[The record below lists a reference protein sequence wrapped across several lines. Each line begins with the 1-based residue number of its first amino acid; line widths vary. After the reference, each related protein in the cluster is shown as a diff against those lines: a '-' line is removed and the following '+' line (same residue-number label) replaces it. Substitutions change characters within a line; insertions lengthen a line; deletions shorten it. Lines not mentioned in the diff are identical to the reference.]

1 MRPVNSA
8 TGSAASPDWPTMS
21 EPSLGVAVPD
31 TRLHPVY
38 LLTGT
43 AKTVRQAIPY
53 LVVTIFGGAPWWV
66 NAALFAAIMWVA
78 VAQWHVKKYAVV
90 GGALQ
95 VRGGL
100 INRSTQ
106 VVPVTRIAV
115 VTASQSFTQRL
126 IGVWKL
132 SVQAPGA
139 GSNAV
144 VTLACLSGHRLDE
157 LRAALESSGATST
170 PSDPIPFR
178 HLSPVQRYLAW
189 RRTSVGTA
197 TTQGPRVI
205 AVLGTADAVVA
216 AVTNNVIFLIF
227 AAELVAWFRFADYVP
242 IRAAA
247 FLERSV
253 QPHGLTAVLFTF
265 AAVAI
270 IGGVAVGVLRFH
282 RFTLTRDGG
291 VLHSSRGLLAKQAA
305 TIPVHRVQA
314 VRVVEGLWRLLFG
327 YCRLEVE
334 VAGVGVTSV
343 DQRLLF
349 PLVRVDRVEA
359 LVEEALPELPRPSLP
374 LEALPARL
382 HRRYLTLPLEYA
394 AACTLLMLLFLPG
407 WWAVLAAL
415 PVPLGSLLGVAR
427 AREAGWLLDDSC
439 VALRWRWLLNRYTV
453 IARRSGAQVVAL
465 SSSQRKVKAGVAG
478 FSMRFSSGRSA
489 TIRYMVYSL
498 SLIHI

>member
-1 MRPVNSA
+1 
-8 TGSAASPDWPTMS
+8 MS
-21 EPSLGVAVPD
+21 DPSLGVAVPD

-66 NAALFAAIMWVA
+66 NAALFFAIMWIA
-78 VAQWHVKKYAVV
+78 VAQWHVRKYAVV

-95 VRGGL
+95 VSGGL

-115 VTASQSFTQRL
+115 LAASQSFTQRL

-139 GSNAV
+139 GSNAA

-157 LRAALESSGATST
+157 LRAALETTGTT
-170 PSDPIPFR
+170 TTHVDPGPYR

-189 RRTSVGTA
+189 RRTSVGA
-197 TTQGPRVI
+197 VPTQGPRVI
-205 AVLGTADAVVA
+205 AVLGTGDAVIA
-216 AVTNNVIFLIF
+216 AATNNMIFLIF
-227 AAELVAWFRFADYVP
+227 AAELVAWFGFSDFLP
-242 IRAAA
+242 IRAAS
-247 FLERSV
+247 FMERRV

-265 AAVAI
+265 AAVAV

-282 RFTLTRDGG
+282 RFTLTRDGD
-291 VLHSSRGLLAKQAA
+291 VLHTSRGLLAKQAA
-305 TIPVHRVQA
+305 TIPVRRVQA
-314 VRVVEGLWRLLFG
+314 VRVVEGLWRVLFG
-327 YCRLEVE
+327 CCRLEVE

-349 PLVRVDRVEA
+349 PLVRIDRVEA

-374 LEALPARL
+374 LQALPARV

-394 AACTLLMLLFLPG
+394 AAFTMLMLFLPG
-407 WWAVLAAL
+407 WWVVLAAL
-415 PVPLGSLLGVAR
+415 PVPLASLLGVAR
-427 AREAGWLLDDSC
+427 AREAGWLLDDRC

-465 SSSQRKVKAGVAG
+465 SSSRRKAKAGIAG
-478 FSMRFSSGRSA
+478 FEMTFSSGRSA
-489 TIRYMVYSL
+489 TIRYMVDSHAL
-498 SLIHI
+498 LLLHTVGRDHSRDGCVG

>member
-1 MRPVNSA
+1 
-8 TGSAASPDWPTMS
+8 MS

-31 TRLHPVY
+31 TRLHPIY

-66 NAALFAAIMWVA
+66 NAALFVAIMWVA

-90 GGALQ
+90 GGAFQ
-95 VRGGL
+95 VSGGL

-115 VTASQSFTQRL
+115 LAASQSFTQRL

-139 GSNAV
+139 GTNSV

-157 LRAALESSGATST
+157 LRAALESSGATTTHIDPST
-170 PSDPIPFR
+170 FR
-178 HLSPVQRYLAW
+178 HLSPIQRYLAW
-189 RRTSVGTA
+189 RRTSVGAVPTH
-197 TTQGPRVI
+197 GPQVI

-216 AVTNNVIFLIF
+216 AATNNVIFLIF
-227 AAELVAWFRFADYVP
+227 VVELVAWFRFSDYVP
-242 IRAAA
+242 IHAAL
-247 FLERSV
+247 FMERTV
-253 QPHGLTAVLFTF
+253 QPHGLPAVLCTF

-282 RFTLTRDGG
+282 RFTLTRDGD

-314 VRVVEGLWRLLFG
+314 VRVVEGLWRLLLG

-374 LEALPARL
+374 LEVLPARV

-394 AACTLLMLLFLPG
+394 AAFTLLMLFLPG

-427 AREAGWLLDDSC
+427 AREAGWLLDDRC

-465 SSSQRKVKAGVAG
+465 SSSQRKVKAGIAG
-478 FSMRFSSGRSA
+478 FSMRFS
-489 TIRYMVYSL
+489 
-498 SLIHI
+498 

>member
-1 MRPVNSA
+1 
-8 TGSAASPDWPTMS
+8 
-21 EPSLGVAVPD
+21 
-31 TRLHPVY
+31 
-38 LLTGT
+38 
-43 AKTVRQAIPY
+43 
-53 LVVTIFGGAPWWV
+53 
-66 NAALFAAIMWVA
+66 
-78 VAQWHVKKYAVV
+78 
-90 GGALQ
+90 
-95 VRGGL
+95 
-100 INRSTQ
+100 
-106 VVPVTRIAV
+106 
-115 VTASQSFTQRL
+115 
-126 IGVWKL
+126 
-132 SVQAPGA
+132 
-139 GSNAV
+139 
-144 VTLACLSGHRLDE
+144 
-157 LRAALESSGATST
+157 
-170 PSDPIPFR
+170 
-178 HLSPVQRYLAW
+178 
-189 RRTSVGTA
+189 
-197 TTQGPRVI
+197 VI
-205 AVLGTADAVVA
+205 AVLGTGDAVIA
-216 AVTNNVIFLIF
+216 AATNNMIFLIF
-227 AAELVAWFRFADYVP
+227 AAELVAWFGFSDFLP

-394 AACTLLMLLFLPG
+394 AAFTLLMLFLPG
-407 WWAVLAAL
+407 WWVVLAAL
-415 PVPLGSLLGVAR
+415 PVPLASLLGVAR
-427 AREAGWLLDDSC
+427 AREAGWLLDDRC

-489 TIRYMVYSL
+489 TIRYMVYSDAL
-498 SLIHI
+498 LLLHVVGRDGSRAPRRLLGEDAGTSRVGRGGP